1 MKGGL
6 FMINE
11 YNHDLYKTDWRWY
24 EDGYEVTRTSVWTGP
39 GCHNGCGVLT
49 YVKDGKLEKI
59 EGDPNFGYNQ
69 GRLCLRCLNMV
80 ENIYNNDRLKWPL
93 LRDGEKG
100 ENKWKRITWEEAFDW
115 LEDTYAKIC
124 KTIHDD
130 YNGIGPEGIVALSG
144 TGRNAMWHGAMCLRA
159 VFGSPNMS
167 FGFLS
172 ADSCYQPR
180 MTANLMKDGDCW
192 ILDASQLHPDR
203 YDNPEWKQPEVVIV
217 WGNEPLASNPDGFV
231 GHWLIDLM
239 RMGTKFI
246 VMDPALTWLA
256 SKADIWIQVRPGTDC
271 ALAMGM
277 LRVIVD
283 EDLYDHDFVDNW
295 CYGFDELVERL
306 QDYPTDKVAE
316 ICWIPEQQIYDAARM
331 FAAAKPGARQWG
343 LAIDMQ
349 IAAMEASFAISD
361 ITALCGNLD
370 VPGGNVL
377 VRYAYNSSKKYG
389 CGLEFISQE
398 MLDRRIGTDQSP
410 IHKAGYTPFIPP
422 DLLLEAMETGVP
434 YPPQMMWVHGTNPIA
449 NMGGDAPRIYRA
461 WQNVPYTVV
470 VDYYLTPTAVAFAD
484 LVLPVAM
491 SVERDSF
498 RSWWQ
503 PLRTMTAAAGRY
515 YECMMDEELV
525 FYLGKRFNPDFF
537 NQFETVRD
545 FLTWMIQDDGNGV
558 PYTFEDLTHT
568 VYDYWDWNETY
579 HKYEKGLLR
588 EDGQPGFV
596 TATGMYEISSPLFD
610 VWGFDPLPHH
620 MEPFESPYRTPELYK
635 EYPYIYTSGH
645 RHIGLFHSEH
655 RQLPTMREVHPTAI
669 ADISPEIAEE
679 IGVKEGDWV
688 WFENRRGKCKQQAHI
703 APGLMP
709 NLVRARHGW
718 WFPEQEAAEPNLY
731 GVFDCNG
738 NNLTTMGVYGPTHYG
753 APYKSTL
760 CKCYKVTP
768 ENDCSPSEIVTKG
781 GGFGGYDYTRFEG
794 D

>member
-1 MKGGL
+1 
-6 FMINE
+6 MINE

-59 EGDPNFGYNQ
+59 EGDPNFGYSQ

-100 ENKWKRITWEEAFDW
+100 ENKWKRITWDEAFDW
-115 LEDTYAKIC
+115 LEETYKKIC
-124 KTIHDD
+124 DTIKNE
-130 YNGIGPEGIVALSG
+130 YGGIGPEGIVALSG

-203 YDNPEWKQPEVVIV
+203 YDNPEWKCPEVVIV
-217 WGNEPLASNPDGFV
+217 WGNEPLASNGDGFV

-239 RMGTKFI
+239 RMGTKLI
-246 VMDPALTWLA
+246 VIDPALTWLA
-256 SKADIWIQVRPGTDC
+256 SKAEIWLRVRPGTDC

-277 LRVIVD
+277 LKVIVD

-295 CYGFDELVERL
+295 CYGFDQLVERL

-316 ICWIPEQQIYDAARM
+316 ICWVPEQQIIDAARM
-331 FAAAKPGARQWG
+331 FAAAKPGAIQWG

-398 MLDRRIGTDQSP
+398 MLDRRIGTKQSP
-410 IHKAGYTPFIPP
+410 IHNAGYTPFIPP
-422 DLLLEAMETGVP
+422 DLLLEAMETGEP
-434 YPPQMMWVHGTNPIA
+434 YMPQMMWVHGTNPIA

-503 PLRTMTAAAGRY
+503 PLRTITASAGRY
-515 YECMMDEELV
+515 YECKMDEELV
-525 FYLGKRFNPDFF
+525 YELGKRFNPDFF
-537 NQFETVRD
+537 NQFANTRE
-545 FLTWMIQDDGNGV
+545 FLTYMIQDDGNGV
-558 PYTFEDLTHT
+558 DYTFEELTHK
-568 VYDYWDWNETY
+568 VYDWWDFNETY
-579 HKYEKGLLR
+579 KKYEKGLLR

-596 TATGMYEISSPLFD
+596 TATGMYEIYSPLFD
-610 VWGFDPLPHH
+610 VWGFDPLPKH
-620 MEPFESPYRTPELYK
+620 MEPYESPYRTPELYK

-655 RQLPTMREVHPTAI
+655 RQLPTMREYHPTAI

-679 IGVKEGDWV
+679 QGIKEGDWV
-688 WFENRRGKCKQQAHI
+688 WFENKRGKCKQQVHI
-703 APGLMP
+703 APGLIP

-718 WFPEQEAAEPNLY
+718 WFPEQEGAEPRLY
-731 GVFDCNG
+731 GVFDCNA

-768 ENDCSPSEIVTKG
+768 ENDCDPTWIVTRG

>member
-1 MKGGL
+1 
-6 FMINE
+6 
-11 YNHDLYKTDWRWY
+11 
-24 EDGYEVTRTSVWTGP
+24 
-39 GCHNGCGVLT
+39 
-49 YVKDGKLEKI
+49 
-59 EGDPNFGYNQ
+59 
-69 GRLCLRCLNMV
+69 
-80 ENIYNNDRLKWPL
+80 
-93 LRDGEKG
+93 
-100 ENKWKRITWEEAFDW
+100 
-115 LEDTYAKIC
+115 
-124 KTIHDD
+124 
-130 YNGIGPEGIVALSG
+130 
-144 TGRNAMWHGAMCLRA
+144 
-159 VFGSPNMS
+159 
-167 FGFLS
+167 
-172 ADSCYQPR
+172 
-180 MTANLMKDGDCW
+180 
-192 ILDASQLHPDR
+192 
-203 YDNPEWKQPEVVIV
+203 
-217 WGNEPLASNPDGFV
+217 
-231 GHWLIDLM
+231 
-239 RMGTKFI
+239 
-246 VMDPALTWLA
+246 
-256 SKADIWIQVRPGTDC
+256 
-271 ALAMGM
+271 
-277 LRVIVD
+277 
-283 EDLYDHDFVDNW
+283 
-295 CYGFDELVERL
+295 
-306 QDYPTDKVAE
+306 
-316 ICWIPEQQIYDAARM
+316 
-331 FAAAKPGARQWG
+331 
-343 LAIDMQ
+343 
-349 IAAMEASFAISD
+349 
-361 ITALCGNLD
+361 
-370 VPGGNVL
+370 
-377 VRYAYNSSKKYG
+377 
-389 CGLEFISQE
+389 
-398 MLDRRIGTDQSP
+398 
-410 IHKAGYTPFIPP
+410 
-422 DLLLEAMETGVP
+422 METGVP

>member
-59 EGDPNFGYNQ
+59 EGAPNFGYNQ

-80 ENIYNNDRLKWPL
+80 ENIYNNDRLKSPL

-115 LEDTYAKIC
+115 LEDTYKTIC
-124 KTIHDD
+124 KTIHDE

-316 ICWIPEQQIYDAARM
+316 IC
-331 FAAAKPGARQWG
+331 
-343 LAIDMQ
+343 
-349 IAAMEASFAISD
+349 
-361 ITALCGNLD
+361 
-370 VPGGNVL
+370 
-377 VRYAYNSSKKYG
+377 
-389 CGLEFISQE
+389 
-398 MLDRRIGTDQSP
+398 
-410 IHKAGYTPFIPP
+410 
-422 DLLLEAMETGVP
+422 
-434 YPPQMMWVHGTNPIA
+434 
-449 NMGGDAPRIYRA
+449 
-461 WQNVPYTVV
+461 
-470 VDYYLTPTAVAFAD
+470 
-484 LVLPVAM
+484 
-491 SVERDSF
+491 
-498 RSWWQ
+498 
-503 PLRTMTAAAGRY
+503 
-515 YECMMDEELV
+515 
-525 FYLGKRFNPDFF
+525 
-537 NQFETVRD
+537 
-545 FLTWMIQDDGNGV
+545 
-558 PYTFEDLTHT
+558 
-568 VYDYWDWNETY
+568 
-579 HKYEKGLLR
+579 
-588 EDGQPGFV
+588 
-596 TATGMYEISSPLFD
+596 
-610 VWGFDPLPHH
+610 
-620 MEPFESPYRTPELYK
+620 
-635 EYPYIYTSGH
+635 
-645 RHIGLFHSEH
+645 
-655 RQLPTMREVHPTAI
+655 
-669 ADISPEIAEE
+669 
-679 IGVKEGDWV
+679 
-688 WFENRRGKCKQQAHI
+688 
-703 APGLMP
+703 
-709 NLVRARHGW
+709 
-718 WFPEQEAAEPNLY
+718 
-731 GVFDCNG
+731 
-738 NNLTTMGVYGPTHYG
+738 
-753 APYKSTL
+753 
-760 CKCYKVTP
+760 
-768 ENDCSPSEIVTKG
+768 
-781 GGFGGYDYTRFEG
+781 
-794 D
+794 

>member
-115 LEDTYAKIC
+115 LEDTYKTIC
-124 KTIHDD
+124 KTIHDE

-331 FAAAKPGARQWG
+331 FAAAKPGAIQWG

-545 FLTWMIQDDGNGV
+545 FLTWMIPETVVLSAGNYNFFSV
-558 PYTFEDLTHT
+558 IK
-568 VYDYWDWNETY
+568 YD
-579 HKYEKGLLR
+579 
-588 EDGQPGFV
+588 
-596 TATGMYEISSPLFD
+596 
-610 VWGFDPLPHH
+610 
-620 MEPFESPYRTPELYK
+620 
-635 EYPYIYTSGH
+635 
-645 RHIGLFHSEH
+645 
-655 RQLPTMREVHPTAI
+655 
-669 ADISPEIAEE
+669 
-679 IGVKEGDWV
+679 
-688 WFENRRGKCKQQAHI
+688 
-703 APGLMP
+703 
-709 NLVRARHGW
+709 
-718 WFPEQEAAEPNLY
+718 
-731 GVFDCNG
+731 
-738 NNLTTMGVYGPTHYG
+738 
-753 APYKSTL
+753 
-760 CKCYKVTP
+760 
-768 ENDCSPSEIVTKG
+768 
-781 GGFGGYDYTRFEG
+781 
-794 D
+794 